1 VRRSARHVVCLI
13 CGYPSRL
20 ARGRWYDKEPEP
32 AWNYALD
39 QVVRNLLEKHG
50 DIPLLAAT
58 RLASEKRSFLW
69 APELLIEPR
78 DGNTAELDLCVIL
91 DGEVVIGEAKS
102 NSRLKAGGKGTS
114 KRRRTWS
121 EWRSC
126 SAPTRS
132 CSRPQRLRGLVAWWQ
147 QSSRQSP
154 PSGGSAQGPGWSRRP
169 ASVPRE
175 LHLCD

>member
-1 VRRSARHVVCLI
+1 LI

-39 QVVRNLLEKHG
+39 QVVRALLEKHG

-69 APELLIEPR
+69 GPELLIEPR

-114 KRRRTWS
+114 KAAKDLVRVAQLLSADQIVLATATPAWARGVVAAVEQAIAT
-121 EWRSC
+121 EWRIGPRPRVVEETGVST
-126 SAPTRS
+126 TRTT
-132 CSRPQRLRGLVAWWQ
+132 PV
-147 QSSRQSP
+147 
-154 PSGGSAQGPGWSRRP
+154 
-169 ASVPRE
+169 
-175 LHLCD
+175 